1 MNKHK
6 LKFLQ
11 INRPAFLQHKLDSGR
26 LRGAANN
33 TLIIGECL
41 LKPITPEYQ
50 EKMDLL
56 ASIKNDLSDK
66 LTILW
71 GTADKMD
78 RIGKEYNEFGE
89 EVTLTPDY
97 ERGANRRKTDG
108 ATKRGGEKTF
118 LSAGYRVPG
127 IVGGGAEVDSE
138 LKFPTEKVEKEVVV
152 ED

>member
-11 INRPAFLQHKLDSGR
+11 INRPAFLQYKLDSGR

-56 ASIKNDLSDK
+56 ESIKNDISDK
-66 LTILW
+66 LVILW

-78 RIGKEYNEFGE
+78 RIGKEYNFGE

-108 ATKRGGEKTF
+108 ATKRDGEKTF
-118 LSAGYRVPG
+118 LNAGYRV
-127 IVGGGAEVDSE
+127 VGGGDEVDSE
-138 LKFPTEKVEKEVVV
+138 LKFPTEKVDSAEISIRVIP
-152 ED
+152 

>member
-56 ASIKNDLSDK
+56 ESIKNDISDK
-66 LTILW
+66 LTLLW

-78 RIGKEYNEFGE
+78 RIGREYNEFGE
-89 EVTLTPDY
+89 DGANLTPDY

-108 ATKRGGEKTF
+108 GSKRGEKTF
-118 LSAGYRVPG
+118 AAAGYRVPG
-127 IVGGGAEVDSE
+127 AEVDTNYD
-138 LKFPTEKVEKEVVV
+138 LKFGKEKIEREVQIDI
-152 ED
+152 E